1 MQSLMGRQD
10 VEHNL
15 VSQHVEWDWKE
26 ENKCDVAFTAA
37 SYECVHVNKSW
48 RDGRSRW
55 SSCCLRF
62 HTIDAL
68 LGLSVCVQQSDGQV
82 HETHETTRTQ
92 IGWFQPWFYLCFGCP
107 QDIHTKK
114 NKRERQTKEHAPTR
128 VPRASGHRCQNN
140 FLWLGIHTD
149 MSGVETGEWKHK
161 MEVSHDGRW
170 AMQNWE
176 EHVIGQMQSRWLALS
191 LLIWA
196 LPVKLT
202 YLQVPV
208 KRIRLSS
215 EQRLATMICKL
226 IFGLV

>member
-1 MQSLMGRQD
+1 MGRQD

-37 SYECVHVNKSW
+37 SYECVQVNKSW

-114 NKRERQTKEHAPTR
+114 NKRERQTKEHAPNPGPSCFRTQLLMAGDTYR
-128 VPRASGHRCQNN
+128 YVWG
-140 FLWLGIHTD
+140 G
-149 MSGVETGEWKHK
+149 
-161 MEVSHDGRW
+161 DGGNESIVWRFH
-170 AMQNWE
+170 MMGGGQCKTE
-176 EHVIGQMQSRWLALS
+176 KCERVIGQMQSRWLALS
-191 LLIWA
+191 LLIRA

-208 KRIRLSS
+208 KRKLLSS

-226 IFGLV
+226 IFGLL

>member
-1 MQSLMGRQD
+1 MGRQD

-114 NKRERQTKEHAPTR
+114 NKKRETNQ
-128 VPRASGHRCQNN
+128 RACPHPGPSCFRTQMSEQLLMAGDTYRYVWGGDGENGSIKWKFHMMGGGQCKTERNV
-140 FLWLGIHTD
+140 WLDKCRAGD
-149 MSGVETGEWKHK
+149 
-161 MEVSHDGRW
+161 
-170 AMQNWE
+170 
-176 EHVIGQMQSRWLALS
+176 WLFPCWYELS
-191 LLIWA
+191 L
-196 LPVKLT
+196 
-202 YLQVPV
+202 
-208 KRIRLSS
+208 
-215 EQRLATMICKL
+215 
-226 IFGLV
+226 